1 MLFFPRRKMYS
12 AYNGDDNGNAASDS
26 AAAADSTAE
35 ETRRAIGM
43 LSGFS
48 SRLEQVLLA
57 LLKGQVTRNIV
68 LTGCIYKF

>member
-1 MLFFPRRKMYS
+1 MFFVRRKMYS
-12 AYNGDDNGNAASDS
+12 AYNGDDNGNASDS
-26 AAAADSTAE
+26 AAASTAE

-68 LTGCIYKF
+68 FLTGCIF

>member
-1 MLFFPRRKMYS
+1 MYS
-12 AYNGDDNGNAASDS
+12 AYNGDDNGNASDS
-26 AAAADSTAE
+26 AAAADSAAE

-48 SRLEQVLLA
+48 NRLEQVLLA

-68 LTGCIYKF
+68 FLTGCIF